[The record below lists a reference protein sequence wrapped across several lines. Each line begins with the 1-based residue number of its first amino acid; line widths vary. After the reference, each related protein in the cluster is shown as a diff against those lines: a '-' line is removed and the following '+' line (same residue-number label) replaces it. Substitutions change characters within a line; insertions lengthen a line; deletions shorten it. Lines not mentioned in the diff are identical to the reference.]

1 MIKEI
6 IMPKLGETME
16 EGTLLKWFKKEG
28 DKIEKGESLFEVTSD
43 KTSFEV
49 EAETEGVLR
58 KILIQPGETPI
69 PVTKVIGY
77 LADNM
82 EENLPEI
89 KGVGVGFIRPETT
102 GVINVATTIENSDAI
117 NLPKIEEEKER
128 VSISPLAKRLAKE
141 KDIDI
146 AKIKG
151 SGPAGRIEKSDILK
165 ITGESKAGEFESKPL
180 AGIRKAIAQRMTKS
194 KTTIPH
200 YYLQAEIGMEAIAKS
215 REEKKFSY
223 TDFILKATA
232 TALSEFPLMNA
243 SIVGE
248 DTRIYKKVNIG
259 LAIATEIGLLVPVI
273 KEVNKKS
280 LGEISQERIAL
291 REKAVQNK
299 LSPHDLA
306 EGTFTISNLGTFGV
320 DNFTAI
326 INPPQVGILALGMIK
341 ESPVAVEGKVTV
353 KKIMKVTLSADHRL
367 IDGVY
372 GAQFLQRIKE
382 LLETPEEITTD
393 EHG

>member
-1 MIKEI
+1 VIREI

-28 DKIEKGESLFEVTSD
+28 DRIEKGEPLFEVTSD

-89 KGVGVGFIRPETT
+89 K
-102 GVINVATTIENSDAI
+102 
-117 NLPKIEEEKER
+117 EEKKER
-128 VSISPLAKRLAKE
+128 VSISPLAKRLAEE
-141 KDIDI
+141 KGVDIT
-146 AKIKG
+146 KIKG

-165 ITGESKAGEFESKPL
+165 IAGEGNPEEFETKPL
-180 AGIRKAIAQRMTKS
+180 AGIRKTIAQRMLES

-200 YYLQAEIGMEAIAKS
+200 YYLQAEIGMETIAKLKQ
-215 REEKKFSY
+215 EKKFSY

-243 SIVGE
+243 AIVNGE
-248 DTRIYKKVNIG
+248 ARIYKKINIG
-259 LAIATEIGLLVPVI
+259 LAVASKEGLLVPVI
-273 KEVNKKS
+273 KEVNQKN
-280 LGEISQERIAL
+280 LGEISQERISL

-299 LSPHDLA
+299 LSPNDLV

-320 DNFTAI
+320 DNFAAI
-326 INPPQVGILALGMIK
+326 INPPQVGILALGVIK

-372 GAQFLQRIKE
+372 GAQFLKRIKE
-382 LLETPEEITTD
+382 LLENPENV
-393 EHG
+393 